1 MSDLNYTISPASTV
15 VTPVETDLT
24 NPVPGVAA
32 DAVAVKNALAL
43 KANASDVKT
52 YTVND
57 HSADENGNITI
68 SASDIDC
75 DNNQTVQ
82 DNIDSIA
89 ESVETLAE
97 TVGSISKTVFMTAV
111 SNGNDGLNASAT
123 SQASVTVTTNMSPA
137 IIAGVWTNRWYY
149 RAYSPSI
156 TDNGNGTYTLKAY
169 YANISSTDRSSS
181 TCDIYFSMIGSE

>member
-43 KANASDVKT
+43 KANVSDVKV

-75 DNNQTVQ
+75 NNNQTVQ
-82 DNIDSIA
+82 DNIDSIE
-89 ESVETLAE
+89 ESVETLAD
-97 TVGSISKTVFMTAV
+97 TVGNMSKTVFRTYV
-111 SNGNDGLNASAT
+111 SKGNAGLNVGETSNTSMAVTFNANSAI
-123 SQASVTVTTNMSPA
+123 VTGA
-137 IIAGVWTNRWYY
+137 WTNHWYY
-149 RAYSPSI
+149 IAYSPTI
-156 TDNGNGTYTLKAY
+156 TDNGNGTYTVKVY
-169 YANISSTDRSSS
+169 YANISSTDRSST
-181 TCDIYFSMIGSE
+181 TCEISFSLIGYE